1 MEINILDCTLR
12 DGGYVN
18 NWEFDTDTAADI
30 MECLYQSG
38 IRCIEIGIMG
48 KGGKRGKS
56 TKFSSFQ
63 EIELLLSNKK
73 EDCRYAVMMTWP
85 EAGTFEIPER
95 NQYTVD
101 MIRLAFF
108 KEGCRD
114 ALRYAK
120 KMIQKGYEVFL
131 QPMATFM
138 YSRDELNQMIEQVNA
153 VRPKAL
159 YMVDSFSNLYPKDVR
174 IMADCILKELDRNI
188 DFGFHAHN
196 NIQMAFA
203 NVIEFLD
210 TDTQRDLYVDGSI
223 FGMGRGA
230 GNVPVELL
238 MEFLNKEG
246 ARYDI
251 SRVLYTYQKYIKPI
265 FEQNYWGYDHAYYLT
280 ASRSMNSVY
289 SWYFVNHG
297 IQDILLLEKALEGI
311 REENKHTLVRNNA
324 DEVLKLLKNGR
335 NTCR

>member
-1 MEINILDCTLR
+1 MAINILDCTLR

-18 NWEFDTDTAADI
+18 NWEFDTDTAAGI
-30 MECLYQSG
+30 MESLYQSG

-48 KGGKRGKS
+48 KEGKLGKS

-63 EIELLLSNKK
+63 EIEPLLPYKK

-85 EAGTFEIPER
+85 EAEIFDIPER
-95 NQYTVD
+95 NQHTVD
-101 MIRLAFF
+101 LIRLAFF
-108 KEGCRD
+108 KEHCRD
-114 ALRYAK
+114 ALGYVE

-138 YSRDELNQMIEQVNA
+138 YSRNELNRMLEEVNA
-153 VRPKAL
+153 VGPKAL

-174 IMADCILKELDRNI
+174 IMADCILEELDGNI

-196 NIQMAFA
+196 NMQMAFA

-210 TDTQRDLYVDGSI
+210 TDTHRDLYVDGSI

-238 MEFLNKEG
+238 MEDLNQKG
-246 ARYDI
+246 AGYDI
-251 SRVLYTYQKYIKPI
+251 SRVLYAYQKYIKPI

-280 ASRSMNSVY
+280 ASKSMNSVY

-297 IQDILLLEKALEGI
+297 IQDILLLKEALEGI
-311 REENKHTLVRNNA
+311 RKENKHTLVRENA
-324 DEVLKLLKNGR
+324 DEVLRLLGKGQS
-335 NTCR
+335 TC